1 MIHLRKSSILIFLS
15 VLLLCAVF
23 ETLQQYY
30 YIRRF
35 QLNQVVHLGE
45 LFFQQLY
52 RWLIWGGLSFI
63 LYRFIKVYK
72 QEEEGGLGERFLLKL
87 FSLIIALVILN
98 IVLIGTISWLINGEF
113 GDIGI
118 LFSEYLPFF
127 TFQKVP
133 IFTFGYLAVA
143 AIFYLDKE
151 NSRLHFE
158 IQSLHEL
165 QQQERQ
171 KYQQLQDL
179 KQDNPLLLNIK
190 VGNKHKIIA
199 IEDIYFLEAD
209 DYCVKVFSTSER
221 AYTMRATL
229 KSMEQKLP
237 PHFFRVHRK
246 YLVNTKCLKEISQQ
260 QGYHLLLKNGSS
272 IPVAKNRIGGLKA
285 FLASF

>member
-113 GDIGI
+113 GDVGI
-118 LFSEYLPFF
+118 LLNEPANAGTLPKIHIPSYL
-127 TFQKVP
+127 T
-133 IFTFGYLAVA
+133 
-143 AIFYLDKE
+143 
-151 NSRLHFE
+151 N
-158 IQSLHEL
+158 
-165 QQQERQ
+165 
-171 KYQQLQDL
+171 
-179 KQDNPLLLNIK
+179 
-190 VGNKHKIIA
+190 
-199 IEDIYFLEAD
+199 
-209 DYCVKVFSTSER
+209 
-221 AYTMRATL
+221 TL
-229 KSMEQKLP
+229 KTIHYDKKKKHPL
-237 PHFFRVHRK
+237 RK
-246 YLVNTKCLKEISQQ
+246 K
-260 QGYHLLLKNGSS
+260 H
-272 IPVAKNRIGGLKA
+272 
-285 FLASF
+285 